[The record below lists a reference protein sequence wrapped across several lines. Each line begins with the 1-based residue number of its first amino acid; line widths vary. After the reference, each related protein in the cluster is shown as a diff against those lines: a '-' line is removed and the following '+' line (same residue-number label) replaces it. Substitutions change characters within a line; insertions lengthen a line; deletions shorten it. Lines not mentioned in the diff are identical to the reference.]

1 MKIILFGSNGMLG
14 SYVGSYLG
22 QAHEVVKFTRKDL
35 DISLS
40 SKKEIMKF
48 LNKHVQ
54 EEDLIINAAGVI
66 KQRDVGLFE
75 MIKVNSLFPN
85 ILADFKNRKRCNV
98 IHITTDCVFSGK
110 KGQYTEDDLHDCLDD
125 YGKTKSLGEN
135 PNLTTIRTSIIG
147 EELNNKVSLLEW
159 AKSKKST
166 SVHGYVNHLWNGVTC
181 LELAKMIKTIILQN
195 DYWQGVKHF
204 FSKDTVSKNKLL
216 HQISDVYDLQLQINE
231 HNTKICVY
239 RNLFSNFAETKTDK
253 TIKEQLQEM
262 KDYNLL
268 ERHK

>member
-14 SYVGSYLG
+14 SYISSYLG
-22 QAHEVVKFTRKDL
+22 QTHKVVEFTRRDL

-40 SKKEIMKF
+40 SKEEIINF
-48 LNKHVQ
+48 LNKHVK

-66 KQRDVGLFE
+66 KQRDVSLFE

-85 ILADFKNRKRCNV
+85 ILADFKNKKQCNV
-98 IHITTDCVFSGK
+98 IHITTDCVFSGH
-110 KGQYTEDDLHDCLDD
+110 KGQYTENDLHDCLDD

-135 PNLTTIRTSIIG
+135 PNLTIIRTSIIG
-147 EELNNKVSLLEW
+147 EELFNKVSLLEW
-159 AKSKKST
+159 AKSKKAT
-166 SVHGYVNHLWNGVTC
+166 SVHGYINHLWNGVTC
-181 LELAKMIKTIILQN
+181 LELAKVIKTINLQN

-204 FSKDTVSKNKLL
+204 FSKNTVSKNELL
-216 HQISDVYDLQLQINE
+216 QQISDVYNLQLQINE
-231 HNTKICVY
+231 HNTEHHVY
-239 RNLFSNFAETKTDK
+239 RDLFSNFVKTKTDK

-268 ERHK
+268 ERCK